1 MSSSWKASEYL
12 ALGAAVGD
20 DVQVCVG
27 RPCPQRSGPQALVKG
42 CDEARN
48 RSSLLPAGQ
57 PWSGAS

>member
-20 DVQVCVG
+20 DVQVCVWG
-27 RPCPQRSGPQALVKG
+27 EALPSGPRTLVKG